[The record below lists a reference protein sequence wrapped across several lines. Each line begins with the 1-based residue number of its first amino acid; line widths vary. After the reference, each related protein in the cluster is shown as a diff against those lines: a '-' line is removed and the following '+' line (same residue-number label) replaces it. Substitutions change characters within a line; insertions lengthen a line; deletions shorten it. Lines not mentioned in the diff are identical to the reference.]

1 MFLNNLHG
9 LQVTVISVG
18 VRVVVSAISVR
29 SGLHHGRGRRV
40 LPVHHVA
47 HPGRVG
53 ARVSAGAC
61 KIGPWVDHNPD
72 AASGINTVYGK
83 EKGRKEKKMIG

>member
-1 MFLNNLHG
+1 
-9 LQVTVISVG
+9 
-18 VRVVVSAISVR
+18 VRVVVSGIAVR

-40 LPVHHVA
+40 LPVHHVTHA
-47 HPGRVG
+47 GRVG

-72 AASGINTVYGK
+72 AAMPI
-83 EKGRKEKKMIG
+83 